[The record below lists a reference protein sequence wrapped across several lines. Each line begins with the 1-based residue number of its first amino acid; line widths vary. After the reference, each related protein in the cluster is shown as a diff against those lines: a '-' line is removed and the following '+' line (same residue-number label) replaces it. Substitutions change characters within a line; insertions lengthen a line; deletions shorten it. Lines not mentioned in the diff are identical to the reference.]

1 VIHYGILSAR
11 FVELSDLYLE
21 FQGGQKEIHLGSA
34 VKRFIV
40 HLREK
45 REREGEREGVEER
58 GRERRRGREG
68 KREVKAVFVTKI
80 HFCLCPYSKTRR
92 NI

>member
-1 VIHYGILSAR
+1 L
-11 FVELSDLYLE
+11 
-21 FQGGQKEIHLGSA
+21 
-34 VKRFIV
+34 